1 MKPSDSHETRAALRR
16 RWKFGVIA
24 VVLATGGCV
33 TALLLADVYLHT
45 RVQNQAGV
53 NVWGYRGSAVGRK
66 KPGDIRVVVVGGST
80 AFGYGLPWNEAW
92 PFYLDELL
100 NTAPTRSRYQVINL
114 GAPGQGA
121 YGFSFDLAD
130 YAYLRYDVA
139 ILYEGYNDLGRPM
152 AFDPTPGVVNH
163 YLWRRQSPVYRMTGY
178 FPVLPLVF
186 REKAM
191 ALRAGGDLDA
201 AYRGEVHFKPGLAAA
216 TTASVLASTA
226 RITDALGERLGSLT
240 TGVALSHDP
249 IDATSWAP
257 YTDSVMAAAAGA
269 RARGVRVVVV
279 TQPYVSDAHVAQQR
293 ALASALEARFH
304 GDNGVRYVNLGDAV
318 NLHDR
323 SVAYDGLHLVA
334 GANRTIA
341 ARLVGTVREMTGN
354 LTHHD

>member
-1 MKPSDSHETRAALRR
+1 MLRQRQPTSAALRR
-16 RWKFGVIA
+16 WIFGVAA
-24 VVLATGGCV
+24 VVLATGGCIA
-33 TALLLADVYLHT
+33 ALVLTDAYLHF

-53 NVWGYRGSAVGRK
+53 NVWGYRGPVVGRK
-66 KPGDIRVVVVGGST
+66 KPGDIRIVAIGGST
-80 AFGYGLPWNEAW
+80 AFGYGLPWNESW
-92 PFYLDELL
+92 PFYLDEFL
-100 NTAPTRSRYQVINL
+100 NTAPASGRYQVINL

-121 YGFSFDLAD
+121 YGFSFDLTD
-130 YAYLRYDVA
+130 YAYLQYDVA

-216 TTASVLASTA
+216 TTASVLTSAA
-226 RITDALGERLGSLT
+226 RITDAIGERLGGLSP
-240 TGVALSHDP
+240 GVALSHDP
-249 IDATSWAP
+249 IDTTTWTS
-257 YTDSVMAAAAGA
+257 YTDSVVAATAGA

-293 ALASALEARFH
+293 ALAAALESRFR
-304 GDNGVRYVNLGDAV
+304 GDRGVRYVNLGEAV
-318 NLHDR
+318 DLQDR

-334 GANRTIA
+334 RANRTIA
-341 ARLVGTVREMTGN
+341 SRLVETVREISEN